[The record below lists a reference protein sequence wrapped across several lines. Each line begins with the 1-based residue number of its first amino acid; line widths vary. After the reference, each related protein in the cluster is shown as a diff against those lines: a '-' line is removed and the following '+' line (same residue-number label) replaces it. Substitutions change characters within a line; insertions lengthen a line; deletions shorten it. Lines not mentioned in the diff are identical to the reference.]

1 MDIAIEQILLKN
13 EKKKEYQRKHYEK
26 NKETKIAASKQYYQE
41 KIKPKLLEE
50 QKLLQLVK
58 QMNFNNEKIDE
69 KLDENI
75 VNKIDDKIDENIV
88 DKIDDKIDETIKI
101 PYKKQKISHV
111 MKRLV
116 WNTYIGEDIGKI
128 KCMCCKLSDITQLTF
143 DCGHIISES
152 TGGELSIDNLIPIC
166 HSCNLSMG
174 SHNLNEFME
183 INGLNQQNISV
194 ELLLNQKK
202 KEQQSKYDAK
212 RYPKIKEQK
221 LAASKKQYYEKI
233 KPEMEKLILL
243 KEKKKEQRKISDAK
257 KYLRI
262 KEQRLEDNKKY
273 YLEKTK
279 PRITAL
285 NLKIEAYQHA
295 RWEKEQAIRDAHF
308 EKIEL
313 DKLAHINKLKTEQPS
328 IPSARDFFTK

>member
-13 EKKKEYQRKHYEK
+13 EKKKEYQRKHYEQ

-58 QMNFNNEKIDE
+58 QMKFNNDKIDDKNAVKIDE
-69 KLDENI
+69 
-75 VNKIDDKIDENIV
+75 KIDDKIDEKID
-88 DKIDDKIDETIKI
+88 DKIDDKINDKIDETIKF

-116 WNTYIGEDIGKI
+116 WNTYIGEEIGKI

-174 SHNLNEFME
+174 SQNLNEFME

-233 KPEMEKLILL
+233 KPEIEKLILL

-262 KEQRLEDNKKY
+262 KDQRLEANKKY

-285 NLKIEAYQHA
+285 NLKIEAYEFA
-295 RWEKEQAIRDAHF
+295 RAEKE
-308 EKIEL
+308 
-313 DKLAHINKLKTEQPS
+313 
-328 IPSARDFFTK
+328 